1 MTLPRNESGLQAA
14 ETYEYDLSANN
25 TSRGLV
31 TKITHN
37 DNNRTYQSFGYDSYG
52 NKLWQENELREHTSY
67 LYDSYN
73 RPTKTTDPLWNFETF
88 SYLKPGASSSYLH
101 TTNSVYTYT
110 SRAGIVTTNA
120 YDANFR
126 KTSSSVA
133 GTTTWFHYDAV
144 GNQDYV
150 TDPRGNTTYTD
161 YDTRNRKTAV
171 REPLGRTTQF
181 VYGDG
186 INVTTIVRP
195 DTFQETKTYD
205 AMNRLIIHTVPKSAG
220 VDLTTRFGYWP
231 SGKLFW
237 VLDPNGQTTY
247 LGYNESDQL
256 NEIVYPELTEFQSWA
271 YDDAHNL
278 ASRTTV
284 NGNANPASN
293 EVQRFHYDIRN
304 RKISM
309 SWDNSAD
316 WATFDY
322 YDDGRLKTA
331 TNANST
337 VYREYDDAG
346 RLKLDR
352 QTVNGV
358 GASVDVNHG
367 FDNDGKENH
376 LWVTP
381 ALSPAYD
388 YTYGYDTMGRLKTI
402 TPTGGNL
409 AFQVLLRCGVQRNP
423 APELV
428 KQS

>member
-1 MTLPRNESGLQAA
+1 MLTIQAFA
-14 ETYEYDLSANN
+14 KPPAVSQEKRLGSITTPLATRT
-25 TSRGLV
+25 TSLIRAA
-31 TKITHN
+31 
-37 DNNRTYQSFGYDSYG
+37 QA
-52 NKLWQENELREHTSY
+52 REMRST
-67 LYDSYN
+67 
-73 RPTKTTDPLWNFETF
+73 P
-88 SYLKPGASSSYLH
+88 
-101 TTNSVYTYT
+101 
-110 SRAGIVTTNA
+110 
-120 YDANFR
+120 
-126 KTSSSVA
+126 
-133 GTTTWFHYDAV
+133 
-144 GNQDYV
+144 
-150 TDPRGNTTYTD
+150 TYTD

-205 AMNRLIIHTVPKSAG
+205 AMNRLIIHTVPRSAG

-256 NEIVYPELTEFQSWA
+256 NEIVYPGLIEFQSWA

-293 EVQRFHYDIRN
+293 EIQRFHYDIRN

-337 VYREYDDAG
+337 VHR
-346 RLKLDR
+346 R
-352 QTVNGV
+352 V
-358 GASVDVNHG
+358 
-367 FDNDGKENH
+367 
-376 LWVTP
+376 
-381 ALSPAYD
+381 
-388 YTYGYDTMGRLKTI
+388 
-402 TPTGGNL
+402 
-409 AFQVLLRCGVQRNP
+409 
-423 APELV
+423 
-428 KQS
+428 